1 MSKKDYIQIAT
12 ELVEQAGGT
21 VVGRVVEKVGV
32 SLLYD
37 YGLTSEGE
45 SIIQYFA
52 QKRGDDFGAG
62 QMTDYSRLVD
72 FAARITYLSY
82 YQTSAMVLQQRLQE
96 KGHLGVYEMREV
108 AVLVAGCSLE
118 CVLELVSNR
127 LNRSCRLTSS
137 KTNAAI
143 ETLYANTVDAVWVE
157 QFLKLRKSYLESTH
171 KTLEEKNQFNLSAKC
186 GYVVI
191 SMGMRDWYF
200 LLKSRLVDKGLEQEV
215 RTVLVQIEKQLK
227 QSKNWVF

>member
-52 QKRGDDFGAG
+52 QKRG
-62 QMTDYSRLVD
+62 
-72 FAARITYLSY
+72 
-82 YQTSAMVLQQRLQE
+82 LQE

-227 QSKNWVF
+227 KSKNWVF